1 MATSL
6 PSRGV
11 GRPGLDEQSKAML
24 YEGLNLSQ
32 LGVAFRMD
40 HRVLTE
46 KLQTVKPSGM
56 RNGAATWT
64 IHEVAPHLIKPIYDI
79 EAYIKR
85 MHHADLPK
93 HLTKE
98 FWAGLRSKQEYELKA
113 GDLWPTAK
121 VVQEVGELMKLV
133 KMSVLLMSDTVE
145 RSTEL
150 SDKQRQIL
158 KQLTDGMLQEL
169 HRAVIEKFTHI
180 GDINGNTPIDAQDE
194 DL

>member
-1 MATSL
+1 MATVTKA
-6 PSRGV
+6 PN
-11 GRPGLDEQSKAML
+11 GRVMLDAESKAML
-24 YEGLNLSQ
+24 YEGLNLSE

-46 KLQTVKPSGM
+46 KLQPCQPSGRRNGHATWKINDVAPYLVKP
-56 RNGAATWT
+56 
-64 IHEVAPHLIKPIYDI
+64 LYDV

-85 MHHADLPK
+85 MSHTDLPK

-98 FWAGLRSKQEYELKA
+98 FWAGLKSKQDYELKA

-121 VVQEVGELMKLV
+121 VVQEVGDLMKLV

-150 SDKQRQIL
+150 SEKQRNIL
-158 KQLTDGMLQEL
+158 KSLTDGMLQEL
-169 HRAVIEKFTHI
+169 HRAVMEKFSHE
-180 GDINGNTPIDAQDE
+180 GDSNGNTQVSTEDE